1 MFIEVCNVR
10 ANFREGGLMKQRIAL
25 LIFAYCICVTTAKAT
40 LLQQISPTADGNLG
54 YLSGTFFVNDTSTLI
69 DVFILNPPVN
79 DGRGAL
85 EFDLGTVAI
94 PTGYT
99 LDSVTL
105 NIYSREANLN
115 IGVHGYSGDGV
126 INILDFTFENEIA
139 TFDPAPDAWNTVG
152 VTDFVAGLLSGN
164 DAYAGF
170 QLRELVNGEV
180 TSFLSSESNLAPYL
194 ELHYTPVPEPTTLA
208 LLSLGLAGLGF
219 TRRRMKA

>member
-1 MFIEVCNVR
+1 MIP
-10 ANFREGGLMKQRIAL
+10 RIAL
-25 LIFAYCICVTTAKAT
+25 LFLTYCMCATTAKAT

-54 YLSGTFFVNDTSTLI
+54 YLSGIFFVNDTTSLI
-69 DVFILNPPVN
+69 DVFILNPPEN

-85 EFDLGTVAI
+85 EFDLETIAI

-105 NIYSREANLN
+105 NIYSSVANLN
-115 IGVHGYSGDGV
+115 IGVHGYSGDGF
-126 INILDFTFENEIA
+126 INILDFVVENEIT
-139 TFDPAPDAWNTVG
+139 TFDPAPDAWNTVT
-152 VTDFVAGLLSGN
+152 VTDFVTGLLDGN

-180 TSFLSSESNLAPYL
+180 TSFFSSESDRSPYL
-194 ELHYTPVPEPTTLA
+194 ELHYIPVPEPTTLA
-208 LLSLGLAGLGF
+208 LLSLGLVGIGF